1 MKNAIE
7 KILKAIEGDPL
18 RRELKE
24 TPHRVA
30 EMYDFLCSGYSI
42 DVKKLMKGAVYDEDT
57 NDMVIV
63 KDIEF
68 YSMCEH
74 HLLPFY
80 GRCHVGYIP
89 RGKVIGVSK
98 VPRLVEAF
106 ARRLQ
111 LQERMTGQIAG
122 ALKEHLAPYG
132 VAVVVEAVHLCMLMR
147 GVQKKNTQVV
157 TSSMLG
163 AFRRRPESRSEFLN
177 LISKNRAD

>member
-1 MKNAIE
+1 MKKAIE
-7 KILKAIEGDPL
+7 EILKAIDGDPT

-24 TPHRVA
+24 TPQRVT
-30 EMYDFLCSGYSI
+30 EMYKFLCSGYEV
-42 DVKKLMKGAVYDEDT
+42 DVKKLMKGAIFAEDT

-63 KDIEF
+63 KDVEF

-74 HLLPFY
+74 HMLPFY

-98 VPRLVEAF
+98 IPRLVEAF
-106 ARRLQ
+106 SRRLQ

-147 GVQKKNTQVV
+147 GVQKKNAKVV

-177 LISKNRAD
+177 LIGAKNG